1 MTFGFRDRLTWLA
14 AAGALLLAVQ
24 LFAQTGSKITVGD
37 DPSRKQGSPALV
49 LIEVADFQCP
59 YCGKGA
65 REVLP
70 QVHEK
75 YIRTGKVE
83 HVFVDLPLDIHPHA
97 FKAAEAAACA
107 GDQKK
112 FWEMHHHLFANQ
124 GDLAPE
130 KLPDHARK
138 LGLDVAAFQ
147 KCLASGR
154 HAAGIRQDVKE
165 VNALG
170 IISTPAYLIGRRVP
184 GGKVDIL
191 HSIGGLP
198 PYDYLEK
205 KLDELLAAKP
215 SRKK

>member
-1 MTFGFRDRLTWLA
+1 MTFSRILV
-14 AAGALLLAVQ
+14 AGAILLAGAQ
-24 LFAQTGSKITVGD
+24 PWAFAQTGSRISVGD
-37 DPSRKQGSPALV
+37 DPSRKTGSPRLV
-49 LIEVADFQCP
+49 LVEVADFQCP

-75 YIRTGKVE
+75 YVRTGKVE
-83 HVFVDLPLDIHPHA
+83 LVFVDLPLDIHPHA

-124 GDLAPE
+124 NDLAPE
-130 KLPDHARK
+130 RLPAHARQ
-138 LGLDVAAFQ
+138 LGLDAAAFE
-147 KCLASGR
+147 KCLSGGR
-154 HAAGIRQDVKE
+154 HGAAVRQDMKE
-165 VNALG
+165 VQALG
-170 IISTPAYLIGRRVP
+170 ITVTPAYLIGRRVS
-184 GGKVDIL
+184 GGKVEIL

-215 SRKK
+215 SRKE